1 MSISN
6 QITRP
11 VFAAIVSLLLVS
23 TSVHAEDKGDSK
35 ITYGV
40 TTYGIFN
47 VATNGAANDGKMYT
61 SDDSDDYA
69 GWSGQGGGAGIGF
82 SAMWQGYVGID
93 IQMLYTTHELS
104 GSFDDP

>member
-1 MSISN
+1 
-6 QITRP
+6 
-11 VFAAIVSLLLVS
+11 
-23 TSVHAEDKGDSK
+23 
-35 ITYGV
+35 
-40 TTYGIFN
+40 
-47 VATNGAANDGKMYT
+47 MYT

-104 GSFDDP
+104 GSFDDPLSGQLDFNYNLAQFDFNHVQSRLSKSLCHPKHRRGSGIA